1 MWRVWRLRFGCFAVE
16 GGLLVRSGPRGHG
29 LRCQPDHKGIDSAG
43 RDARADGL
51 DIKGQAWVVSGRKT
65 MSAWMRRR
73 PLRGHEAADL
83 CRRGQPGRVR
93 RGDERSGVVALRGV
107 ATSGEDAPQRFSS
120 GADFAAG
127 ARAGDEHRVGK
138 PGEASGAGGDPGREC
153 NHRWNDGGGSST
165 ADALA
170 VSQSDTNTALVL
182 AGARSGSA
190 LETTTQKTGNA
201 LTKSYRGVR
210 HALGT
215 AAKRSG
221 GALGVDG
228 REKNAPP
235 PH

>member
-1 MWRVWRLRFGCFAVE
+1 VMWRVWRLRFGCFAVE

-127 ARAGDEHRVGK
+127 ARAE
-138 PGEASGAGGDPGREC
+138 
-153 NHRWNDGGGSST
+153 
-165 ADALA
+165 
-170 VSQSDTNTALVL
+170 TNIVWANPEKRPAQAAIL
-182 AGARSGSA
+182 G
-190 LETTTQKTGNA
+190 GNA
-201 LTKSYRGVR
+201 TID
-210 HALGT
+210 GT
-215 AAKRSG
+215 MVA
-221 GALGVDG
+221 
-228 REKNAPP
+228 EAPP
-235 PH
+235 QTR